1 MHEPACIIW
10 GQPLA
15 CHFIECCT
23 HLPGARQQ
31 HPKRSLKVCKAN
43 EWQRLT
49 PVQGPSPNTPTCLLE
64 ALCKHSSIVC
74 GLEQCDVPRHLG
86 GESLHE
92 SMGIARAIRT
102 DHRRI
107 KPQRPQHL
115 SEDLCRPLAHSR
127 PSEPAGLRHERL
139 ACHRLLL
146 KGLSTGRAGGRKPPG
161 FVITRE
167 KSGAERSSPGLQN
180 KPLGRRMNKTGA
192 VL

>member
-31 HPKRSLKVCKAN
+31 HPKRSLKVCKTN

-49 PVQGPSPNTPTCLLE
+49 PVQGPSPNTPTRLLE
-64 ALCKHSSIVC
+64 ALRKHSSIVC

-86 GESLHE
+86 GESLNE
-92 SMGIARAIRT
+92 GMGIARAIRT

-127 PSEPAGLRHERL
+127 PSEPVGLRHERL

-161 FVITRE
+161 LVVTRE
-167 KSGAERSSPGLQN
+167 KNGAEPSSPGLQN